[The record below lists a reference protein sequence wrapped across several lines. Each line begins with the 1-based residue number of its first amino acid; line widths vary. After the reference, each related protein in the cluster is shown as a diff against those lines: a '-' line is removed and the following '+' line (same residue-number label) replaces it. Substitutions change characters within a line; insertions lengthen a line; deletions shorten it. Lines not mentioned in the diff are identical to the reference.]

1 MKKKVSVKKYLV
13 SNEIKT
19 RQCVYI
25 SRDIQQKIAKIVNV
39 LSNGEAS
46 IGGYIDKVL
55 SEHLNEH
62 KDELNALYQ
71 TEIKK
76 QIDSLWK
83 PC

>member
-1 MKKKVSVKKYLV
+1 MSKKVSVKKYLV

-46 IGGYIDKVL
+46 IGGYIDNVL

-62 KDELNALYQ
+62 KDELNTLYQ
-71 TEIKK
+71 KEIKK
-76 QIDSLWK
+76 QIDNLWK
-83 PC
+83 LS